1 LFAASREE
9 HRAIDIDS
17 WRLIVAK
24 SDQLISAVED
34 ECIASELVRFTA
46 NNLVHAAA
54 VACHRARV
62 LHDQEDVRA
71 KTFRSQRQSS
81 VDPITLSDT
90 VPHEARISPPG
101 VLPSPHWVS
110 GVHDIS

>member
-1 LFAASREE
+1 M
-9 HRAIDIDS
+9 DS

-24 SDQLISAVED
+24 SDELISAIED
-34 ECIASELVRFTA
+34 ECIASALVRFTA
-46 NNLVHAAA
+46 NDLVHAAS

-62 LHDQEDVRA
+62 LRDQEDVRA

-81 VDPITLSDT
+81 VDPITLTDT

-101 VLPSPHWVS
+101 VLPSHHWVS

>member
-1 LFAASREE
+1 M
-9 HRAIDIDS
+9 DS

-24 SDQLISAVED
+24 SDELISAIED

-46 NNLVHAAA
+46 NDLVHAAS
-54 VACHRARV
+54 VACHRASV
-62 LHDQEDVRA
+62 LRDQEDVHA

-81 VDPITLSDT
+81 VDPITLADT

-110 GVHDIS
+110 GVHDIG